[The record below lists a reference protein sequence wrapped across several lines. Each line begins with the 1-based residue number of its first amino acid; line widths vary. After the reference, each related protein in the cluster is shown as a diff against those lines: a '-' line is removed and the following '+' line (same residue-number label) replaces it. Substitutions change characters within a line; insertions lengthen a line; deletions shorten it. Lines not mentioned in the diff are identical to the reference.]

1 MGNPKFKKSASTALV
16 SVSESGKVNYDAVV
30 KNSSQAIV
38 YTGLEAMK
46 GMKAEEVD
54 VELPGMDEEDKA
66 AEKTRLALEKIVGS
80 KVSKSKATSDLMLKS
95 ATAAGSADDA
105 QFLKYQVDKNAPG
118 YNPDIKSRV
127 IKVISAQVDP
137 MEPPKHKHRK
147 VPGGPAEDP
156 VPILHSPPK
165 KLTLEDQNNWKIPA
179 CISNWKNSKG
189 YTIPLDKRLAADGRG
204 IQEKS
209 VNNNFATLA
218 ESLYVAERNAREEV
232 RRRGM
237 VRKKIEGDGVKRKE
251 EELRKM
257 AEEARRERGGVRKED
272 VGGDDD
278 DDDDEEDFGSLI
290 PEDEKERMD
299 KEEAEKKKSAPP
311 VEKESSED
319 DVAAQQ
325 REKLRRKRKQ
335 EREREMRLDNLK
347 GAKRSKVNEERD
359 ISEKVALGIHTG
371 QGGGG
376 GVDSRLYNQS
386 EGLSSGFGQGD
397 DEYSNVYSSTL
408 FERKDGADSIYTA
421 KRQATEESAEDQI
434 KKLQRDAPV
443 QFEKAA

>member
-1 MGNPKFKKSASTALV
+1 
-16 SVSESGKVNYDAVV
+16 
-30 KNSSQAIV
+30 
-38 YTGLEAMK
+38 
-46 GMKAEEVD
+46 
-54 VELPGMDEEDKA
+54 
-66 AEKTRLALEKIVGS
+66 
-80 KVSKSKATSDLMLKS
+80 
-95 ATAAGSADDA
+95 
-105 QFLKYQVDKNAPG
+105 
-118 YNPDIKSRV
+118 
-127 IKVISAQVDP
+127 
-137 MEPPKHKHRK
+137 
-147 VPGGPAEDP
+147 
-156 VPILHSPPK
+156 
-165 KLTLEDQNNWKIPA
+165 
-179 CISNWKNSKG
+179 
-189 YTIPLDKRLAADGRG
+189 
-204 IQEKS
+204 
-209 VNNNFATLA
+209 
-218 ESLYVAERNAREEV
+218 
-232 RRRGM
+232 
-237 VRKKIEGDGVKRKE
+237 
-251 EELRKM
+251 
-257 AEEARRERGGVRKED
+257 
-272 VGGDDD
+272 
-278 DDDDEEDFGSLI
+278 
-290 PEDEKERMD
+290 MD